1 MTGTNASTTLTN
13 TVGGTLYDR
22 LTTRGCEF
30 DFFQAVWLLE
40 RFAARGLPVGE
51 RGPVA
56 QEPFRFRAHTSL
68 GFPATDIKRI
78 AALPG
83 TEDGVPFFRFDV
95 TFMGLY
101 GVSTPLPVH
110 YAVDVLRSVE
120 RHDSSRDQVAGADES
135 RAPQADETGDGLSP
149 VRDFL
154 DIFHHRLIS
163 LFYRSWL
170 KYRFD
175 KAYGLR
181 GHDVITDYLLWLI
194 GCPRGCDEST
204 FGVSPIHMLR
214 YAGALT
220 HRPKSAAT
228 LEGML
233 VDYWK
238 DLPVEV
244 NQCVG
249 RWVPVSPSDMN
260 SVGSS
265 NCTLGVDLTVGEE
278 VYDISSTFSVSVGP
292 VDWETYL
299 QFLPDGESFSQTRSV
314 VELYCADPL
323 SFTIEMKLHTGEVPE
338 MQLTSDDRAGRLGY
352 TSWVRTEEVPATS
365 VTLSSASVKMSEPLG
380 REAGAIGGRHT
391 YCERK

>member
-1 MTGTNASTTLTN
+1 MTGTNPPTASTSAK
-13 TVGGTLYDR
+13 GSELYDR

-30 DFFQAVWLLE
+30 DFFQAVWLLD
-40 RFAARGLPVGE
+40 RFVAQGVPIGE
-51 RGPVA
+51 RGPA
-56 QEPFRFRAHTSL
+56 AEEPFRFRPHTSM
-68 GFPATDIKRI
+68 GFPSCDVKRI

-83 TEDGVPFFRFDV
+83 TEGGVPFFRFDV

-101 GVSTPLPVH
+101 GVSTPLPVP

-120 RHDSSRDQVAGADES
+120 RHRSTPDQASAVDE
-135 RAPQADETGDGLSP
+135 AQTPGTEDEGDGLSP

-175 KAYGLR
+175 KAYALR

-194 GCPRGCDEST
+194 GCPRGCDESAL
-204 FGVSPIHMLR
+204 GVSPIHMLR
-214 YAGALT
+214 YAGVLT

-228 LEGML
+228 LEGIL
-233 VDYWK
+233 FDYWK
-238 DLPVEV
+238 DFPIEV
-244 NQCVG
+244 SQCVG
-249 RWVPVSPSDMN
+249 RWVPVPPSDMN

-265 NCTLGVDLTVGEE
+265 NCGLGVDLTVGEE

-292 VDWETYL
+292 VDWKTYL
-299 QFLPDGESFSQTRSV
+299 LFLPDGESFSQTRSL

-323 SFTIEMKLHTGEVPE
+323 SFTIEMKLHADEVPE

-352 TSWVRTEEVPATS
+352 TSWVRTDEIPATS
-365 VTLSSASVKMSEPLG
+365 VTFSSTSAKLAEVK
-380 REAGAIGGRHT
+380 
-391 YCERK
+391 